1 MMMCRKLGKAILLKK
16 SICLIVASGVSLAR
30 LSNEKNEKRRIP
42 QMKIQNSYNAVS
54 DTGEKIDLDKLR
66 AVMAQFKL
74 KHNAIAITY
83 CKADPPVGYEPIAD
97 VPCAIVHHADIG
109 KKVFID
115 QNHHDCLVGLY
126 HLGML
131 ENPTEY
137 ITDGIYM
144 TDVQQ
149 FYTEEAARMNKHN
162 TINLPKGEFKTIAA
176 APIDMVEDESL
187 IHSIIVIC
195 EPQYA
200 MILAGSASTRI
211 GKFPTGELG
220 ASACSSL
227 FSVPYLDNNS
237 TFVIGDGG
245 GRMHNKVANG
255 EMFAVIPR
263 DHIKYLFEVADSFRI
278 TPGEMRKKIRPSYY
292 ETNGYQKPKAPQ
304 PQG

>member
-1 MMMCRKLGKAILLKK
+1 MQIH
-16 SICLIVASGVSLAR
+16 
-30 LSNEKNEKRRIP
+30 
-42 QMKIQNSYNAVS
+42 NSYTAES
-54 DTGEKIDLDKLR
+54 EHGEKIDLQKLR

-74 KHNAIAITY
+74 KHNAVAITY
-83 CKADPPVGYEPIAD
+83 CKDEPPAGYEPIDD
-97 VPCAIVHHADIG
+97 VPCAIVHHADTG
-109 KKVFID
+109 KKVYV
-115 QNHHDCLVGLY
+115 NKEHHDCLVGLY

-131 ENPTEY
+131 EEASAY

-149 FYTEEAARMNKHN
+149 FYTEDAARMNKHN
-162 TINLPKGEFKTIAA
+162 TVNLPKGEFKTIAA
-176 APIDMVEDESL
+176 APIDLVEDESL
-187 IHSIIVIC
+187 VHSVIVIC

-227 FSVPYLDNNS
+227 FSVPYLENNS

-245 GRMHNKVANG
+245 GRMHNKVTNG

-263 DHIKYLFEVADSFRI
+263 DQIKYLFEVADSFKI
-278 TPGEMRKKIRPSYY
+278 TPGEMRKKIRPSYAD
-292 ETNGYQKPKAPQ
+292 EGGYKVPKGQPPPQ
-304 PQG
+304 ATA